1 MEKETSTN
9 RYKTDP
15 RVLQM
20 LAILYERN
28 YIITGQSELFEK
40 LLKELVDENGN
51 SIV

>member
-28 YIITGQSELFEK
+28 YIIIGQNELFEK
-40 LLKELVDENGN
+40 LLNQLEEENDN
-51 SIV
+51 STL

>member
-28 YIITGQSELFEK
+28 YIIIGQNELFEK
-40 LLKELVDENGN
+40 LLKQLEEENDNNG
-51 SIV
+51 